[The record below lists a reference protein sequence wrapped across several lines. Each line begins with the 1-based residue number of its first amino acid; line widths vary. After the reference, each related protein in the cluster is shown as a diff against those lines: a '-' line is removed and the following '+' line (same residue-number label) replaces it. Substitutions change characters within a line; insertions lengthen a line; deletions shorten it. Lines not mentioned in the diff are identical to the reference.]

1 MIELKSEQII
11 EYFKR
16 SYTAVDGLWFV
27 KLEEKYGFDAALE
40 IDQEVWEAFPKIQAR
55 FLKSAGRLGNG
66 MDALLECLAT
76 KLNLEGF
83 KFYAVKSG
91 SQGSQ
96 GGFQISISDCP
107 WHNLMLKS
115 GREKLSGEI
124 GTLVCNTEYSVWA
137 SEFGDNIK
145 FELKEQICKGSPS
158 CILQFVSI

>member
-1 MIELKSEQII
+1 VIELNSEQIT

-40 IDQEVWEAFPKIQAR
+40 IDQEVWKAFPKIQAR
-55 FLKSAGRLGNG
+55 FLKSAGKLGNG
-66 MDALLECLAT
+66 IDALFECLAT

-83 KFYAVKSG
+83 KFRAEKG
-91 SQGSQ
+91 DSQ
-96 GGFQISISDCP
+96 GGFQICINDCP

-115 GREKLSGEI
+115 GREKLSDKI

-137 SEFGDNIK
+137 AEFSDNIK

-158 CILQFVSI
+158 CILQFKSI

>member
-1 MIELKSEQII
+1 MIELNSEQII
-11 EYFKR
+11 EYFKC

-27 KLEEKYGFDAALE
+27 KLEEKYGFDTALE
-40 IDQEVWEAFPKIQAR
+40 IDQEVWKAFPKIQAR
-55 FLKSAGRLGNG
+55 FLKSAGKLGNG

-83 KFYAVKSG
+83 KFRAEKSY
-91 SQGSQ
+91 SQR
-96 GGFQISISDCP
+96 GFQISISDCP

-115 GREKLSGEI
+115 GRDKLSGKI
-124 GTLVCNTEYSVWA
+124 GTIICNTEYSIWA

-158 CILQFVSI
+158 CILQFNSI

>member
-1 MIELKSEQII
+1 MIGLNSEQII

-40 IDQEVWEAFPKIQAR
+40 IDQGVWKAFPKIQAR
-55 FLKSAGRLGNG
+55 FLKSAGKLGNG

-83 KFYAVKSG
+83 KFCAEKSD
-91 SQGSQ
+91 SQ
-96 GGFQISISDCP
+96 GGFQISINVCP

>member
-1 MIELKSEQII
+1 MIELKSGQVI

-16 SYTAVDGLWFV
+16 SYVAVDGLWFV
-27 KLEEKYGFDAALE
+27 KLEGKYGLDAALE
-40 IDQEVWEAFPKIQAR
+40 IDQEVWKAFPKIQAR

-83 KFYAVKSG
+83 KFCAEKSD
-91 SQGSQ
+91 SQ

-137 SEFGDNIK
+137 AEFGDNIK